1 MGGWISSVFSSQEIR
16 PIKVAYSLKVTRL
29 RSSLYVIANHFYI
42 CCKIIDGL
50 CKILAQVI
58 RKNCN
63 HLSVKNLNGSVY
75 HYKESTSWSAPMKAP
90 LCSGRCWRFKK
101 SSDFESFL
109 NVNSLHKTSIETRMF
124 FKDSEK
130 HYIKIFILQHILLNR
145 LSLR

>member
-1 MGGWISSVFSSQEIR
+1 MESATCLSSCSV
-16 PIKVAYSLKVTRL
+16 VL
-29 RSSLYVIANHFYI
+29 RYLVSGAGVIHGEFP
-42 CCKIIDGL
+42 L
-50 CKILAQVI
+50 R

-145 LSLR
+145 LYLR